1 MFPPIRT
8 SSLLILFPFFLSLP
22 EHLTARADTTRLAHS
37 LPIEEVVVV
46 GSAPA
51 SDHRLGLLQ
60 STTLD
65 QQRITESLRPS
76 LLPTLGEEVPGLF
89 ITSRGGMG
97 YGVST
102 GAAGGI
108 SLRGVG
114 GSPTTG
120 VLVVVDG
127 QPQYS
132 GLMGHPIADNL
143 LTGSAAQVEVVRGPA
158 SALYGSNAMG
168 GVIHITTHKRA
179 KEGGSIRLRAGYGS
193 YNTVESN
200 LRGEVRKGRFTLSAS
215 GLYNTT
221 EGHRPEM
228 DFTQYGGTLN
238 LGITLGQGW
247 QLGLSG
253 ELAHF
258 NASNPGAV
266 TAPLIDN
273 DSRITRS
280 RSALNL
286 GHRLGRLNGELQL
299 FYNYGRHRI
308 NDGYRAGEEPLAYR
322 FHSRDFT
329 WGASLRERW
338 QPLRT
343 TQLNFGVEGTQFGG
357 KAWNDFPGQ
366 ERTEPIADRREL
378 EFALY
383 IDLRQELARRLALE
397 LGLRFD
403 RHTHVGSEW
412 VPRVA
417 LEFRPTPST
426 ELTASLGKGFRF
438 PTIREMF
445 LFPSQNPD
453 LRAERL
459 WSCEVA
465 FKQRLRRLRYGVNL
479 FGIRGDNRIQ
489 TVMVDGRP
497 RNVNS
502 GKIENWGVEG
512 DLSLAAG
519 RAWSLRAN
527 YSYLN
532 MRYPVLAAPEHKLF
546 LSVGF
551 AQGRW
556 RLETGV
562 QYIAG
567 LYTELATAK
576 AEASVEDFV
585 LWNLRGSL
593 RLARWLNL
601 WIRGENLLNRHYE
614 INAGFPMPG
623 ATVMGGV
630 EIGF

>member
-1 MFPPIRT
+1 MFHPICT
-8 SSLLILFPFFLSLP
+8 PLLLLFTLLLTLP
-22 EHLTARADTTRLAHS
+22 ERLVARADTTHLAHA
-37 LPIEEVVVV
+37 LPIEEVIVV

-51 SDHRLGLLQ
+51 SDPRLIVLKA
-60 STTLD
+60 TTLD
-65 QQRITESLRPS
+65 PQRISESLRPS

-108 SLRGVG
+108 SLRGIG

-120 VLVVVDG
+120 VLVVIDG
-127 QPQYS
+127 QPQHS

-143 LTGSAAQVEVVRGPA
+143 LSGAAEQVEVVRGPA
-158 SALYGSNAMG
+158 SALYGSSAMG
-168 GVIHITTHKRA
+168 GVIHITTRKPA
-179 KEGGSIRLRAGYGS
+179 KQGSSIRLRAGYGS
-193 YNTVESN
+193 HNTLESN
-200 LRGEVRKGRFTLSAS
+200 LRGELHKGRFTLSVS
-215 GLYNTT
+215 GLYNSS

-228 DFTQYGGTLN
+228 DFEQYGGTLN
-238 LGITLGQGW
+238 LGITLGPGW
-247 QLGLSG
+247 RLGLSG
-253 ELAHF
+253 ELVHF

-280 RSALNL
+280 RAALNL
-286 GHRLGRLNGELQL
+286 GHRLGRLSGELQL

-308 NDGYRAGEEPLAYR
+308 YDGYRAGEEPPAYR
-322 FHSRDFT
+322 FHSRDFI
-329 WGASLRERW
+329 WGVSLRELW
-338 QPLRT
+338 QPLPT
-343 TQLNFGVEGTQFGG
+343 TRLNFGVEGTQFGG
-357 KAWNDFPGQ
+357 EAWNLFPEQ

-378 EFALY
+378 EVALY
-383 IDLRQELARRLALE
+383 FDLRQQLARRLFLE
-397 LGLRFD
+397 LGLRLD
-403 RHTHVGSEW
+403 HHTHVGTEW

-417 LEFRPTPST
+417 LDLRPTPDI

-445 LFPSQNPD
+445 LFPAQNPD
-453 LRAERL
+453 LKAERL

-465 FKQRLRRLRYGVNL
+465 FRQRLRRLRYGVNL

-489 TVMVDGRP
+489 TVMIDGRP

-519 RAWSLRAN
+519 QAWSLRAN

-532 MRYPVLAAPEHKLF
+532 MRYPVPAAPEHKLF
-546 LSVGF
+546 FAVGF
-551 AQGRW
+551 TRGRW
-556 RLETGV
+556 HLESGW

-567 LYTELATAK
+567 LYTDLATA
-576 AEASVEDFV
+576 ERQVMQEDFL
-585 LWNLRGSL
+585 LWHLRGSL
-593 RLARWLNL
+593 RLARWLKL
-601 WIRGENLLNRHYE
+601 WIRGENLLAQRYE

-630 EIGF
+630 EANF